1 MRLVFVRFLKEIED
15 TKKTF
20 RNYLTFSRALCK
32 LPDYQWLNSCGN
44 WGIKVI
50 NWHTQKTT
58 VHRLSAVDIF
68 PNPGVLVVIG
78 CLSLFLSPL
87 LYPQILGVLW
97 HTLAPPLSTPLN
109 STTQGLLKPPI
120 YLSSFRSTIVRWYDE
135 TSTVYTLFNKLY

>member
-1 MRLVFVRFLKEIED
+1 MIFSRQYFLQKTNEQILLYYYETSGRLVFVLFLEESED

-87 LYPQILGVLW
+87 LYPQIPGLLW
-97 HTLAPPLSTPLN
+97 HTPAPPLSTPLN
-109 STTQGLLKPPI
+109 STTQGLRRQYI
-120 YLSSFRSTIVRWYDE
+120 
-135 TSTVYTLFNKLY
+135 